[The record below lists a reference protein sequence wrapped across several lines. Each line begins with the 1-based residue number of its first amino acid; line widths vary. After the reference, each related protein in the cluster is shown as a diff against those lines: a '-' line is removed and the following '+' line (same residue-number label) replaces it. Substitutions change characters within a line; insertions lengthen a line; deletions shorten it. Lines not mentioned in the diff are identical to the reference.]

1 MLIPLFLNLNHRT
14 TSFLEKLKRVD
25 WVGSVLFVASMMSLL
40 IPITWGGVMYPWD
53 HWRTLVP
60 LVLGVVGLAG
70 FMLYEKF
77 VAKEPLIRLGVFSSR
92 TALVNYLG
100 TVMHGMIVSL
110 ELNDSQWL
118 VEGVTDYLFIT
129 ALEFTILSPTIL
141 RSHQRSRSNHGR
153 CSRLPRDIVRTHLH
167 KLSLIKQ
174 N

>member
-60 LVLGVVGLAG
+60 LVLGVVGLVG
-70 FMLYEKF
+70 FVLYEKF
-77 VAKEPLIRLGVFSSR
+77 VAKEPLIRLGVFSTR
-92 TALVNYLG
+92 TALVNYVG

-110 ELNDSQWL
+110 ELDGSQWL
-118 VEGVTDYLFIT
+118 VGGLLIIFYHSFGVYYI
-129 ALEFTILSPTIL
+129 I
-141 RSHQRSRSNHGR
+141 SHYTS
-153 CSRLPRDIVRTHLH
+153 
-167 KLSLIKQ
+167 KLSKVSVQ
-174 N
+174 SWPV